1 MIYNHKVLIIKDVII
16 FKVRLKLSLLNFYS
30 LLNFQND
37 SII

>member
-1 MIYNHKVLIIKDVII
+1 MIYKHKVLIIKDVII